1 MVARACRAEIFKNFM
16 NRGHLRHSL
25 LVELAVVGSL
35 ASVPALGA
43 GGRRFKSS
51 RPDHILQGFTA
62 IAVSPFCLWVTVG
75 GKIHQ

>member
-1 MVARACRAEIFKNFM
+1 M

-51 RPDHILQGFTA
+51 RPDHIGQGFAGLSRKPFFFKVTNK
-62 IAVSPFCLWVTVG
+62 SPQGLHF
-75 GKIHQ
+75 